1 MVMMVN
7 RGMENG
13 EEKETLVK
21 VKSSFDDVSGFV
33 VVESESM

>member
-13 EEKETLVK
+13 EQKEALVK
-21 VKSSFDDVSGFV
+21 VKSSYDDVRGCV